1 MVESFAIE
9 LSLMAADAIE
19 TSMKHAA
26 SLVVSV
32 VKFKCIM
39 AAKDGRFSAMTQV
52 LVPFGPTIRRGMI
65 KSREDRKRFEATLTT
80 GLKELGLDQLK
91 VVWLAEELRP
101 SGSCQHFVVM
111 ACSDL
116 DRNERMSRI
125 KVSVSASWPR
135 KANTVMSETAWR
147 LT

>member
-39 AAKDGRFSAMTQV
+39 AAKDGRTANGAKY
-52 LVPFGPTIRRGMI
+52 LCH
-65 KSREDRKRFEATLTT
+65 
-80 GLKELGLDQLK
+80 
-91 VVWLAEELRP
+91 LAQP
-101 SGSCQHFVVM
+101 SGE
-111 ACSDL
+111 A
-116 DRNERMSRI
+116 
-125 KVSVSASWPR
+125 
-135 KANTVMSETAWR
+135 
-147 LT
+147 